1 MGTPVGSGKGEAKC
15 TDCPCGERLEKEDGP
30 GRSREDRVGRAA
42 SGSQQESQPG
52 PGGVLSMGGFRV
64 RGTDAVPGWGSRRG
78 ASQISGALGGSTP
91 APPALV
97 SLGPGPGG
105 KGPRAPGCLVR
116 ARIEWAVPPRLTH
129 GFHWSYGM
137 AQGWGGGVQTP
148 VCGHVW
154 GAGLA
159 FLAITPAL
167 GLRGGGRV
175 SRVRVRRTERWQGW
189 SRVPQGGAEP
199 ACSIQENHFWV
210 WLRAK
215 GIPTALKATCFHHGP
230 TPPRPFLPEKD
241 FEGFLRKSN

>member
-42 SGSQQESQPG
+42 SGGQQESQPG
-52 PGGVLSMGGFRV
+52 PGGVLSMGGSRV
-64 RGTDAVPGWGSRRG
+64 RGTDAVPGWGSRQG

-137 AQGWGGGVQTP
+137 AQGWGGGGANTCVWTCVGSRP
-148 VCGHVW
+148 GLLGHYSGPRVAWW
-154 GAGLA
+154 G
-159 FLAITPAL
+159 
-167 GLRGGGRV
+167 
-175 SRVRVRRTERWQGW
+175 QGQ
-189 SRVPQGGAEP
+189 QG
-199 ACSIQENHFWV
+199 
-210 WLRAK
+210 
-215 GIPTALKATCFHHGP
+215 
-230 TPPRPFLPEKD
+230 
-241 FEGFLRKSN
+241 EGEED